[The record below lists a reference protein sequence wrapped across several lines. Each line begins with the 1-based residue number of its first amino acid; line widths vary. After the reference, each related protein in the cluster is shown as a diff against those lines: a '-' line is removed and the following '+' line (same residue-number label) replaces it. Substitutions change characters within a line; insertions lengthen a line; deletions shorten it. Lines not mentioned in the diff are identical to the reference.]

1 MYLTYS
7 FEDIMAY
14 HPDNICVY
22 NEIKE
27 NLSNLVPFVG
37 AGLTQFA
44 YHSWDGALM
53 ELAGKIT
60 NKADSRHVR
69 GLIKSRDYMDAAQQL
84 EDLRT
89 PSNLARDIA
98 HLFSAD
104 HLTAKMDELPKQAV
118 SLLPLLFKGL
128 VLTTNFDE
136 TLETV
141 YKEYGYPF
149 QRVSD
154 PIHQELLEQFLRNQ
168 NTCGLFKM
176 HGTVTGNLIEYRDI
190 VFTSA
195 QYDLHYKKGS
205 PLISALKAC
214 FEKRLMFFLGCSLED
229 DRTMD
234 VLKEVIVQGVNHYT
248 IIGCKRSKKD
258 EKIREL
264 GDKSIRAILYEQGR
278 HEAVRVI
285 LEHLLEETDPNTYRK
300 IRPIGAL
307 RLLTS
312 SDRFSYN
319 AGIVPFSGRKKEIDE
334 LNCFLQDTSISFQW
348 WAITGPGGCGKSRLA
363 YEFQDRLPPGWMA
376 QYLRHSDYENLY
388 GMTAQLTQKTL
399 LIADYVQEHAREL
412 GKWMESLAGQA
423 RSLPIRLLLVEREA
437 DRAYQDSAWTK
448 HLYSDVHDKNK
459 LKKTCYRK
467 TFLSLPPLS
476 DHDLLD
482 IIGNY
487 ATALQGNEL
496 KETRT
501 LTYEKKQ
508 MLLHKLKAID
518 SGLCRPLY
526 AMFLTD
532 AYMDNKNPEQWK
544 TEDIL
549 SYVINRE
556 KRRLIFSIRNVM
568 HTDITDQKLYNACIY
583 LQCVATT
590 LQDILI
596 EDLQELVPDIWRV
609 IEYSSV
615 CFVSPKDFL
624 YQVGLIVKDELP
636 ALRPDLVGEYFVYD
650 WLFKNSEE
658 EIKNFIFTIWKF
670 PIPTEIFFGRMLN
683 DFGHLLNA
691 FPERWDILFPNNIPL
706 PKSSISIYAILVSNA
721 VFYCNTVAQC
731 ERLVDLLEDF
741 FSSYP
746 DVLEIAVLFANGLVN
761 LGYKQ
766 NKQGRERTIKHLE
779 KLYSKFPDA
788 SEIAIPFSKGLVNL
802 SYEQDEEEM
811 EKTVE
816 CLKKLNS
823 KFPNVSEI
831 EDSLTKGVINRN
843 HGQDKNHKIQISVS
857 PDYTDKLINDLRNL
871 ENETGDKTKTAQST
885 EDTNDGISFDEKY
898 IHINA
903 LLEIANIV
911 LSSGATAFSIFL
923 STKVEVGLPRLFVHK
938 NINEFQNFIDNQ
950 NYNILIEFNKSIS
963 GVIILKLKA
972 NFITA
977 LINILI
983 GYGLL
988 SPGDTLMH
996 TNRNLKEIFYS
1007 ILHETGNIFSGAC
1020 LSGLSEIHNN
1030 LGIRIS
1036 DIRINDDVKKSIIKN
1051 YNEIFS
1057 IRLSDKKYNFY
1068 DSYLILDL
1076 ENIHSIFKNFEDMG
1090 LSS

>member
-1 MYLTYS
+1 MTYS

-14 HPDNICVY
+14 HPDNIYVY
-22 NEIKE
+22 KEIKE
-27 NLSNLVPFVG
+27 NLSNLVPFIG

-60 NKADSRHVR
+60 NKADSRHVK

-84 EDLRT
+84 ENLRT

-176 HGTVTGNLIEYRDI
+176 HGTVTGNLIEYSDI

-234 VLKEVIVQGVNHYT
+234 ILKKVIVQGVNHYT
-248 IIGCKRSKKD
+248 IIGCKKSKKD

-264 GDKSIRAILYEQGR
+264 GEKSIRAILYEQGR

-319 AGIVPFSGRKKEIDE
+319 AGIVPLSGREKEIDE

-363 YEFQDRLPPGWMA
+363 YEFQNRLPPGWMA

-437 DRAYQDSAWTK
+437 DRDYQDSAWTK
-448 HLYSDVHDKNK
+448 HLYSDVHDENK

-467 TFLSLPPLS
+467 TFLSLSPLS

-487 ATALQGNEL
+487 ATALQENEL
-496 KETRT
+496 KATRT

-518 SGLCRPLY
+518 PGLCRPLY

-532 AYMDNKNPEQWK
+532 AYMDNNNPEQWK

-549 SYVINRE
+549 SYVISRE
-556 KRRLIFSIRNVM
+556 KNRLVFSIRNAM
-568 HTDITDQKLYNACIY
+568 HTDITDQKLYNACVY

-609 IEYSSV
+609 IEYNSV

-650 WLFKNSEE
+650 WLFKNSEK

-741 FSSYP
+741 FSIYP

-761 LGYKQ
+761 LSYKQ
-766 NKQGRERTIKHLE
+766 NKQGREKTIERLE
-779 KLYSKFPDA
+779 KLCSKFPDIP
-788 SEIAIPFSKGLVNL
+788 EITISFSKSLVNL
-802 SYEQDEEEM
+802 SYEQDEKDM

-816 CLKKLNS
+816 CLKKLYS
-823 KFPNVSEI
+823 KFPDVSEI
-831 EDSLTKGVINRN
+831 AVSFSKGLINLNR
-843 HGQDKNHKIQISVS
+843 GQDKNHKEQMHVN
-857 PDYTDKLINDLRNL
+857 PDYITKVINNLKNLANEIDDKS
-871 ENETGDKTKTAQST
+871 KTPQSK
-885 EDTNDGISFDEKY
+885 ESANDGINFDEKY
-898 IHINA
+898 MHINA
-903 LLEIANIV
+903 FLEVANIIF
-911 LSSGATAFSIFL
+911 SNGATAFSIFFGI
-923 STKVEVGLPRLFVHK
+923 KVEVGLPRLFVYK
-938 NINEFQNFIDNQ
+938 NVNDFQNLIGNH
-950 NYNILIEFNKSIS
+950 NYNILIEFNKSVS
-963 GVIILKLKA
+963 GVIFLKLKE
-972 NFITA
+972 NFITKVQD
-977 LINILI
+977 ILNGHGLSYP
-983 GYGLL
+983 GYN
-988 SPGDTLMH
+988 PIF
-996 TNRNLKEIFYS
+996 TNKSRREIFYS
-1007 ILHETGNIFSGAC
+1007 ILHEAGNVFSGES
-1020 LSGLSEIHNN
+1020 LTGLSELHDS
-1030 LGIRIS
+1030 LCIRIS
-1036 DIRINDDVKKSIIKN
+1036 DIRINADIKKSIIKN
-1051 YNEIFS
+1051 YNMIFAVK
-1057 IRLSDKKYNFY
+1057 LSDKKCDFY

-1076 ENIHSIFKNFEDMG
+1076 ENIQSIFKSFEDII
-1090 LSS
+1090 

>member
-14 HPDNICVY
+14 HPDNIYVY

-44 YHSWDGALM
+44 YHSWNGALM

-60 NKADSRHVR
+60 NKTDSRHVKE
-69 GLIKSRDYMDAAQQL
+69 LIKSRNYMDAAQQL

-98 HLFSAD
+98 HLFSAN
-104 HLTAKMDELPKQAV
+104 HLTAKIDELPKEAV

-141 YKEYGYPF
+141 YKEYGHQF

-154 PIHQELLEQFLRNQ
+154 PVHQELLEQFLRNQ
-168 NTCGLFKM
+168 NICGLFKM
-176 HGTVTGNLIEYRDI
+176 HGTVTGNLIEYGNI
-190 VFTSA
+190 VFTSV

-205 PLISALKAC
+205 SLISALKAC

-234 VLKEVIVQGVNHYT
+234 ILKEVIVQGVNHYT
-248 IIGCKRSKKD
+248 IIECKKSKKD

-285 LEHLLEETDPNTYRK
+285 LEHLLEETDPNTYQK
-300 IRPIGAL
+300 IRPVGAL
-307 RLLTS
+307 KSLAP

-319 AGIVPFSGRKKEIDE
+319 AGIVPLSGRKEEIGE
-334 LNCFLQDTSISFQW
+334 LNSFLQDTSIPFQW

-363 YEFQDRLPPGWMA
+363 YEFQNRLPTGWLA
-376 QYLRHSDYENLY
+376 RYLRHSDYQNLY

-412 GKWMESLAGQA
+412 GKWMESLTEQA
-423 RSLPIRLLLVEREA
+423 RSLPIRLLLVERET
-437 DRAYQDSAWTK
+437 DRDYQDSAWTK
-448 HLYSDVHDKNK
+448 HLYSDVHDGNK
-459 LKKTCYRK
+459 LKKTCYHE
-467 TFLSLPPLS
+467 TFLNLPPLS

-487 ATALQGNEL
+487 ATALQGDKP
-496 KETRT
+496 KETRV
-501 LTYEKKQ
+501 LTYKIKQ
-508 MLLHKLKAID
+508 MLLQKLKAID
-518 SGLCRPLY
+518 PGLCRPLY

-532 AYMDNKNPEQWK
+532 AYMDNNDPEQWK

-549 SYVINRE
+549 SYVISRE
-556 KRRLIFSIRNVM
+556 KKRLTFCIRNVM
-568 HTDITDQKLYNACIY
+568 HTDITDQNLYDACVY
-583 LQCVATT
+583 LQCISTA
-590 LQDILI
+590 LQDVCV
-596 EDLQELVPDIWRV
+596 ENLQELFPDIWRV
-609 IEYSSV
+609 IEYNSI

-624 YQVGLIVKDELP
+624 SQIGLVVKDELP

-650 WLFKNSEE
+650 WLFKNSEK

-670 PIPTEIFFGRMLN
+670 PIPTQIFFGRMIN

-691 FPERWDILFPNNIPL
+691 FPERWDILFPNNIPF

-721 VFYCNTVAQC
+721 TFYCNAVAQC

-741 FSSYP
+741 SSSYP
-746 DVLEIAVLFANGLVN
+746 DILEIAVLFANGLVN
-761 LGYKQ
+761 LSYKQ
-766 NKQGRERTIKHLE
+766 NKQGRERTVERLE
-779 KLYSKFPDA
+779 KLYSRLPNVP
-788 SEIAIPFSKGLVNL
+788 EIAVSFSKGLVNL
-802 SYEQDEEEM
+802 SYEQDEKDM

-816 CLKKLNS
+816 YLKKLNS
-823 KFPNVSEI
+823 KLPDIPEIVVSV
-831 EDSLTKGVINRN
+831 SKGLINLNR
-843 HGQDKNHKIQISVS
+843 GQDKIHKEQMHVN
-857 PDYTDKLINDLRNL
+857 PDYIAKVINNLKNFANEIDDKS
-871 ENETGDKTKTAQST
+871 KTAQSK
-885 EDTNDGISFDEKY
+885 EDINDGINFDEKY
-898 IHINA
+898 MHINA

-911 LSSGATAFSIFL
+911 LSNGATAFSTFFD
-923 STKVEVGLPRLFVHK
+923 TKVEVGLPRLFVHK

-963 GVIILKLKA
+963 GVIILKPKE
-972 NFITA
+972 NFITEVQ
-977 LINILI
+977 NILI

-988 SPGDTLMH
+988 SPGYTPLH
-996 TNRNLKEIFYS
+996 ANRSVKEIFYS

-1020 LSGLSEIHNN
+1020 VTGLSEIHNN

-1057 IRLSDKKYNFY
+1057 VKLSDKKCNFY

-1076 ENIHSIFKNFEDMG
+1076 ENIQSIFKNFENII
-1090 LSS
+1090 